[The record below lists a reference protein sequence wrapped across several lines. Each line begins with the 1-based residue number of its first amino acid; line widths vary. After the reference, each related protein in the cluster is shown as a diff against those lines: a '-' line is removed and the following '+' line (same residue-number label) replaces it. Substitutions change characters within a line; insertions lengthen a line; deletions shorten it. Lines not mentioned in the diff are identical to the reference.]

1 MRFGHALVFSISI
14 TAYKFSATHG
24 VTLEKPYRLRSG
36 MSTAILSAV
45 QRMSVVMSMTTSSRA
60 APSRSQ
66 REAIERDIGLVLVC
80 GKTKGE
86 GDEDDEDGT
95 DEEDDVSIY

>member
-1 MRFGHALVFSISI
+1 
-14 TAYKFSATHG
+14 
-24 VTLEKPYRLRSG
+24 
-36 MSTAILSAV
+36 
-45 QRMSVVMSMTTSSRA
+45 MSMTTSSRA